1 MYEEIK
7 SGAGCAGDGTGENRA
22 VFYNVEVKC
31 PRPIYRRAGF
41 AFVRGKNTLE
51 NVSPEQLAILR
62 TDSVLHLA
70 LVSEAPVS
78 PDALPGGMDVLDVG
92 GLNSVHLNTVQ
103 DELRAVITPAV
114 TVDVPEAPSLS
125 VRIRRA
131 VASLDKAN
139 ADHFTQNGSPRVA
152 AVSGVLGENIS
163 AAQLKA
169 ALEEDAAE

>member
-1 MYEEIK
+1 MSEEIK

-22 VFYNVEVKC
+22 VFYSVEVKC

-41 AFVRGKNTLE
+41 AFIRGKNTLE

-70 LVSEAPVS
+70 LVSETPVS
-78 PDALPGGMDVLDVG
+78 PDALPGGVDVLDVG
-92 GLNSVHLNTVQ
+92 GLNT
-103 DELRAVITPAV
+103 
-114 TVDVPEAPSLS
+114 
-125 VRIRRA
+125 RIRDA
-131 VASLDKAN
+131 VAALDKAN
-139 ADHFTQNGSPRVA
+139 SDHFTQSGAPRVA

>member
-1 MYEEIK
+1 
-7 SGAGCAGDGTGENRA
+7 
-22 VFYNVEVKC
+22 
-31 PRPIYRRAGF
+31 
-41 AFVRGKNTLE
+41 
-51 NVSPEQLAILR
+51 
-62 TDSVLHLA
+62 
-70 LVSEAPVS
+70 
-78 PDALPGGMDVLDVG
+78 MDVLDVG
-92 GLNSVHLNTVQ
+92 GLNAAHLNTVQ
-103 DELRAVITPAV
+103 DELRDVITSAV

-125 VRIRRA
+125 VRIRQA

>member
-1 MYEEIK
+1 MFEQLK
-7 SGAGCAGDGTGENRA
+7 DNAGTDCGQAGPLHCS
-22 VFYNVEVKC
+22 VVVKC
-31 PRPIYRRAGF
+31 SRPVYRRAGF
-41 AFVRGKNTLE
+41 VFVRGKNTLE

-62 TDSVLHLA
+62 SDPVLS

-92 GLNSVHLNTVQ
+92 SLN
-103 DELRAVITPAV
+103 A
-114 TVDVPEAPSLS
+114 
-125 VRIRRA
+125 RIRDA
-131 VASLDKAN
+131 VATLDKAN
-139 ADHFTQNGSPRVA
+139 SDHFTQSGAPRVA

>member
-1 MYEEIK
+1 MYEQLK
-7 SGAGCAGDGTGENRA
+7 DNAGTDCGQAGPLHCS
-22 VFYNVEVKC
+22 VVVKC
-31 PRPIYRRAGF
+31 SRPVYRRAGF
-41 AFVRGKNTLE
+41 VFVRGKNTLE
-51 NVSPEQLAILR
+51 NVSPEQLATLR
-62 TDSVLHLA
+62 SDPVLS

-92 GLNSVHLNTVQ
+92 GLNAVHLNTVQ
-103 DELRAVITPAV
+103 DELRDVITPAV

-125 VRIRRA
+125 VRIRQA
-131 VASLDKAN
+131 VAGLDKAN